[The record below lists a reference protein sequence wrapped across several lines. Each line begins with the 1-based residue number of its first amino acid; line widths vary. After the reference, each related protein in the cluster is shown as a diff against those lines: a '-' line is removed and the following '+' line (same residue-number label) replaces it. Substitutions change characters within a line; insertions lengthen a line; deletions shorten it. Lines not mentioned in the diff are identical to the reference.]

1 MTDYYFLTQLMTDID
16 TTILNKKKELE
27 LLQTFTDIGTKI
39 KINQLEYEIN
49 ELNTQRT
56 YYDNKIIDQLMNNC
70 TSQCSNGCCK
80 YCKSCFK

>member
-56 YYDNKIIDQLMNNC
+56 YYDNKILDQLMNNC
-70 TSQCSNGCCK
+70 ASQCSNGCCK